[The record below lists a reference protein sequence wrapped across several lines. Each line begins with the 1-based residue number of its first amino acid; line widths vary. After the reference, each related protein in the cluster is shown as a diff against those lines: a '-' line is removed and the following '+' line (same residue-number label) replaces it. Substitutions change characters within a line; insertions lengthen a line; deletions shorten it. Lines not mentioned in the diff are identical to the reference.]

1 LLRNW
6 FGGSPISKITE
17 MVGAENYLAVLREA
31 VDEIEDLLGGS
42 ACMRAERFWLI
53 NPILMMG
60 KSVYSSANLA

>member
-1 LLRNW
+1 
-6 FGGSPISKITE
+6 